1 MRPVL
6 RKSSDHRLW
15 GVCGGLAEYFD
26 VDPALVRAAWIVGV
40 LVGMPFFLIG
50 YIVLAIMMP
59 ESP

>member
-6 RKSSDHRLW
+6 RKSSDCRLW

-26 VDPALVRAAWIVGV
+26 VDPVLVRAAWIIGV
-40 LVGMPFFLIG
+40 LVGLPFFLIG
-50 YIVLAIMMP
+50 YIVLAIVMP